1 MLKKCPKFDIEI
13 CQNLRFLEFSKKE
26 KWCVLNR
33 KISVTKVWKSKIWD
47 DRFLGFYVAFIVVYS
62 FFFRY
67 CFHREICRSK
77 SPVLEIFKKTQ
88 KRAFLYSKIGPLE
101 MIFFAC
107 FPTHLFG
114 LSERYALSP
123 QTLIGDSAF
132 IEIWPKQN
140 RPFSKFSS
148 KISIFSLI
156 KIWSKRSLKIA
167 QKRRFLRKKLIKS
180 TLKYMDRGA
189 FSTY

>member
-1 MLKKCPKFDIEI
+1 MFENPKSEMTDFLDFMLP
-13 CQNLRFLEFSKKE
+13 SS
-26 KWCVLNR
+26 WY
-33 KISVTKVWKSKIWD
+33 TP
-47 DRFLGFYVAFIVVYS
+47 
-62 FFFRY
+62 FFCRH

-77 SPVLEIFKKTQ
+77 SPVLEIFKKNQ

-107 FPTHLFG
+107 FPTHLLG

-132 IEIWPKQN
+132 IEIWPKRN

-167 QKRRFLRKKLIKS
+167 QKRRVLRKKLIKS